1 MSRKIIFDCDP
12 GVDDCIA
19 LMAALASPEDFDVLG
34 VTTVAGNVP
43 LEVCTRN
50 ALALTTLV
58 GREDVDVYAG
68 CPRPMVETAVAAR
81 HIHGETGL
89 GAARLPDP
97 GRDASDIH
105 AVDFIIDALSKA
117 ALGSVTL
124 APTGPLTNIAV
135 ALVKAPD
142 IAKGVKE
149 IVLMGGARSEGG
161 NITASA
167 EFNMYADP
175 HAARVVFQ
183 SGLPITA
190 IGLDAT
196 LQLRCTPARH
206 TALETLGNKA
216 GALAAQ
222 MIGHVN
228 QIYGEIYGAEGAAL
242 HDPCVVAYLLAP
254 ELFETVPAFIKVE
267 TRAGLTRGHTSVDVY
282 AKPDDANA
290 RWATRVDA
298 EAVFALLCE
307 RIARL

>member
-1 MSRKIIFDCDP
+1 MSRKVIFDCDP

-50 ALALTTLV
+50 ALALTALV
-58 GREDVDVYAG
+58 GREDVAVYAG
-68 CPRPMVETAVAAR
+68 CPRPMVEKAIAAR

-89 GAARLPDP
+89 GAARLPAPD
-97 GRDASDIH
+97 RAAAHVH
-105 AVDFIIDALSKA
+105 AVDFLIEALRGAEKA
-117 ALGSVTL
+117 SVTL

-190 IGLDAT
+190 IGLDTT

-206 TALETLGNKA
+206 DALRSLGNAA
-216 GALAAQ
+216 GEVAAQ

-228 QIYGEIYGAEGAAL
+228 QVYGEIYGAEGAAL

-254 ELFETVPAFIKVE
+254 ELFETAPAFIDVE

-282 AKPDDANA
+282 GALEEANA
-290 RWATRVDA
+290 RWATRLDA
-298 EAVFALLCE
+298 DNVFALLLD
-307 RIARL
+307 RIGRL

>member
-1 MSRKIIFDCDP
+1 MARKVIFDCDP

-34 VTTVAGNVP
+34 ICTVAGNVP

-50 ALALTTLV
+50 ALALTTLAK
-58 GREDVDVYAG
+58 RKDVSVYAG
-68 CPRPMVETAVAAR
+68 CPRPMVEQPVAAA

-97 GRDASDIH
+97 LHAASPTH
-105 AVDFIIDALSKA
+105 AVDFLIETLRA
-117 ALGSVTL
+117 ADPGSITL
-124 APTGPLTNIAV
+124 APTGPLTNLAV
-135 ALVKAPD
+135 ALVKAPE
-142 IAKGVKE
+142 IAEGIRE

-183 SGLPITA
+183 SGLKITA
-190 IGLDAT
+190 VGLDTT
-196 LQLRCTPARH
+196 LQLRCTPGRH
-206 TALETLGNKA
+206 RALETMGNEA
-216 GALAAQ
+216 GRVAAQ

-228 QIYGEIYGAEGAAL
+228 TIYGEIYGAEGAAL
-242 HDPCVVAYLLAP
+242 HDPCVVLYLLKP
-254 ELFETVPAFIKVE
+254 DLFETRRAYIEVE

-282 AKPDDANA
+282 ADAADTNA
-290 RWATRVDA
+290 DWVMSVDA
-298 EAVFALLCE
+298 EAAFALLHD
-307 RIARL
+307 RISRL

>member
-1 MSRKIIFDCDP
+1 MSRKVIFDCDP

-19 LMAALASPEDFDVLG
+19 LMAALASPDDFEVLG
-34 VTTVAGNVP
+34 VSTVAGNVR

-50 ALALTTLV
+50 ALALTALA
-58 GREDVDVYAG
+58 GREDVAVYAG
-68 CPRPMVETAVAAR
+68 CPRPMVEPAIAAR

-89 GAARLPDP
+89 GAAKLPDP
-97 GRDASDIH
+97 ERAASDIH
-105 AVDFIIDALSKA
+105 AVDFIIEALRGA
-117 ALGSVTL
+117 PAGSITL

-142 IAKGVKE
+142 IAKGVRE

-167 EFNMYADP
+167 EFNIYADP

-190 IGLDAT
+190 IGLDTT

-206 TALETLGNKA
+206 EALKTLGNAA
-216 GALAAQ
+216 GEVAAQ

-228 QIYGEIYGAEGAAL
+228 QVYGEIYGAEGAAL

-254 ELFETVPAFIKVE
+254 KLFETAPAFIDVE

-282 AKPDDANA
+282 GPAEDANA
-290 RWATRVDA
+290 SWATRLDA
-298 EAVFALLCE
+298 EKVFALLLE
-307 RIARL
+307 RIGRL

>member
-1 MSRKIIFDCDP
+1 MSRKVIFDCDP

-19 LMAALASPEDFDVLG
+19 LMAALASPEDFEVLG
-34 VTTVAGNVP
+34 ISTVAGNVP

-50 ALALTTLV
+50 ALALTALV
-58 GREDVDVYAG
+58 GRDDVGVYAG
-68 CPRPMVETAVAAR
+68 CPRPMVEKAVAAA

-89 GAARLPDP
+89 GAARLPEP
-97 GRDASDIH
+97 SHAASDVH
-105 AVDFIIDALSKA
+105 AVDFIIDALRA
-117 ALGSVTL
+117 ADAGSVTL

-142 IAKGVKE
+142 IARGIKE

-190 IGLDAT
+190 IGLDTT
-196 LQLRCTPARH
+196 LQLRCTPGRH
-206 TALETLGNKA
+206 TALETMGNEA
-216 GALAAQ
+216 GAIAAQ

-242 HDPCVVAYLLAP
+242 HDPCVVAYLIAP
-254 ELFETVPAFIKVE
+254 ELFETKPAFVEVE

-282 AKPDDANA
+282 AKPEDANA
-290 RWATRVDA
+290 RWATKVDA
-298 EAVFALLCE
+298 EAVFALLYE

>member
-1 MSRKIIFDCDP
+1 MSRKVIFDCDP

-19 LMAALASPEDFDVLG
+19 LMAALASPDDFDVLG
-34 VTTVAGNVP
+34 ISAVAGNVP
-43 LEVCTRN
+43 LELCTRN
-50 ALALTTLV
+50 ALALTALA
-58 GREDVDVYAG
+58 GREEVEVFAG
-68 CPRPMVETAVAAR
+68 CPRPMVEPAIAAR

-89 GAARLPDP
+89 GAARLPTP
-97 GRDASDIH
+97 ERAASNTH
-105 AVDFIIDALSKA
+105 AVDFIIETLREAEEGA
-117 ALGSVTL
+117 ITL

-142 IAKGVKE
+142 IAKGVRE

-190 IGLDAT
+190 IGLDTT
-196 LQLRCTPARH
+196 LQLRCTPMRH
-206 TALETLGNKA
+206 EALRTLGNAA
-216 GALAAQ
+216 GEVAAQ

-228 QIYGEIYGAEGAAL
+228 QVYGELYGAEGAAL

-254 ELFETVPAFIKVE
+254 DLFETAPAFIDIE

-282 AKPDDANA
+282 GAPEEANA
-290 RWATRVDA
+290 SWATRLDA
-298 EAVFALLCE
+298 DAVFALLLE
-307 RIARL
+307 RIGRL

>member
-1 MSRKIIFDCDP
+1 MTRKIIFDCDP

-34 VTTVAGNVP
+34 ICTVAGNVP

-50 ALALTTLV
+50 ALKLTALA
-58 GREDVDVYAG
+58 GRDDVPVYAG
-68 CPRPMVETAVAAR
+68 CPRPMVEQPVAAA

-89 GAARLPDP
+89 GAARLPEP
-97 GRDASDIH
+97 THAASTQH
-105 AVDFIIDALSKA
+105 AVDFLVETLRHAEPRSI
-117 ALGSVTL
+117 TL

-142 IAKGVKE
+142 IAE
-149 IVLMGGARSEGG
+149 SIQDIVLMGGARSEGG

-190 IGLDAT
+190 IGLDTT
-196 LQLRCTPARH
+196 LQLRCTPSRH
-206 TALETLGNKA
+206 EALESMGNEA
-216 GALAAQ
+216 GAVAAQ

-228 QIYGEIYGAEGAAL
+228 AIYGEIYGAEGAAL
-242 HDPCVVAYLLAP
+242 HDPCVVLYLLKP
-254 ELFETVPAFIKVE
+254 DLFETRRAYIEVE
-267 TRAGLTRGHTSVDVY
+267 TRAGLTRGHTSVDIY
-282 AKPDDANA
+282 IADDETNA
-290 RWATRVDA
+290 DWAMGIDA
-298 EAVFALLCE
+298 EAAFALLHE
-307 RIARL
+307 RISRL

>member
-1 MSRKIIFDCDP
+1 MTRKIVFDCDP

-34 VTTVAGNVP
+34 ICTVAGNVS
-43 LEVCTRN
+43 LKTCTRN
-50 ALALTTLV
+50 ALAITALA
-58 GREDVDVYAG
+58 GRDEVAVYAG
-68 CPRPMVETAVAAR
+68 CPRPMVEQPVAAA

-97 GRDASDIH
+97 THAQASIH
-105 AVDFIIDALSKA
+105 AVDFLVETLRA
-117 ALGSVTL
+117 ADPGSITL

-142 IAKGVKE
+142 IAEAIKE

-190 IGLDAT
+190 IGLDTT

-206 TALETLGNKA
+206 TALEEMGNQA
-216 GALAAQ
+216 GSVAAQ

-228 QIYGEIYGAEGAAL
+228 AIYGEIYGTEGAAL
-242 HDPCVVAYLLAP
+242 HDPCVVLYLLRP
-254 ELFETVPAFIKVE
+254 ELFETRRAYIEVE
-267 TRAGLTRGHTSVDVY
+267 TRAGLTRGHTSVDIY
-282 AKPDDANA
+282 ADADQTNA
-290 RWATRVDA
+290 HWAMGVDSDTA
-298 EAVFALLCE
+298 FALLHE
-307 RIARL
+307 RMSRL

>member
-1 MSRKIIFDCDP
+1 MTRKVIFDCDP

-19 LMAALASPEDFDVLG
+19 LMAALASPDELEVLG
-34 VTTVAGNVP
+34 ICTVAGNVS
-43 LEVCTRN
+43 LETCTRN
-50 ALALTTLV
+50 ALALTTLA
-58 GREDVDVYAG
+58 GREDVNIYAG
-68 CPRPMVETAVAAR
+68 CPRPMVEQPVAAA

-89 GAARLPDP
+89 GAARLPEPKRTAQDQ
-97 GRDASDIH
+97 H
-105 AVDFIIDALSKA
+105 AVDFLIETLRA
-117 ALGSVTL
+117 AEPDSITL
-124 APTGPLTNIAV
+124 APTGPLTNLAV

-142 IAKGVKE
+142 IADAIAE

-183 SGLPITA
+183 SGLKITA
-190 IGLDAT
+190 IGLDTT

-206 TALETLGNKA
+206 EALEAMGNAA
-216 GALAAQ
+216 GPVAAQ

-228 QIYGEIYGAEGAAL
+228 AIYGEIYGAEGAAL

-254 ELFETVPAFIKVE
+254 ELFTTVPAFIDVE

-282 AKPDDANA
+282 ANSEATNA
-290 RWATRVDA
+290 RWATGLQAD
-298 EAVFALLCE
+298 AVFQLLLD

>member
-1 MSRKIIFDCDP
+1 MPRKTIFDCDP

-19 LMAALASPEDFDVLG
+19 LMAALASPEAFEILG
-34 VTTVAGNVP
+34 VTTVVGNVP
-43 LEVCTRN
+43 LDVCARN
-50 ALALTTLV
+50 ALALMTLLD
-58 GREDVDVYAG
+58 REDIPVFAG
-68 CPRPMVETAVAAR
+68 CPRPMVEPAVAAR

-89 GAARLPDP
+89 GAARLPEP
-97 GRDASDIH
+97 RCETQTLH
-105 AVDFIIDALSKA
+105 AVDFIIETLRSADE
-117 ALGSVTL
+117 GVVTL

-142 IAKGVKE
+142 IAKGVRE

-175 HAARVVFQ
+175 HAARVVYQ

-196 LQLRCTPARH
+196 LQLRCTPSRH
-206 TALETLGNKA
+206 AALENLGNAA
-216 GALAAQ
+216 GRAAAE

-228 QIYGEIYGAEGAAL
+228 QVYGEVYGTEGAAL

-254 ELFETVPAFIKVE
+254 DLFETAPAFVEVE
-267 TRAGLTRGHTSVDVY
+267 TRAGLTRGHTAVNLH
-282 AKPDDANA
+282 AAPGQANA
-290 RWATRVDA
+290 HWATTLKA
-298 EAVFALLCE
+298 EAVFALLLE
-307 RIARL
+307 RIGRL

>member
-1 MSRKIIFDCDP
+1 MPRNVIFDCDP

-19 LMAALASPEDFDVLG
+19 LMAALASPEEFDVLG
-34 VTTVAGNVP
+34 VSTVAGNVP

-50 ALALTTLV
+50 ALALTALV
-58 GREDVDVYAG
+58 GREDVEVYAG

-89 GAARLPDP
+89 GAARLPEP
-97 GRDASDIH
+97 SHKASDTH
-105 AVDFIIDALSKA
+105 AVDFIINALRKADA
-117 ALGSVTL
+117 GSITL

-149 IVLMGGARSEGG
+149 IVLMGGARREGG

-190 IGLDAT
+190 IGLDTT

-206 TALETLGNKA
+206 NALETMGNQA
-216 GALAAQ
+216 GAIAAQ

-242 HDPCVVAYLLAP
+242 HDPCVVAYLIAP
-254 ELFETVPAFIKVE
+254 ELFETTPAFVEVE
-267 TRAGLTRGHTSVDVY
+267 TRAGLTRGHTSVDIY
-282 AKPDDANA
+282 AKPEAANA
-290 RWATRVDA
+290 QWATKVDA
-298 EAVFALLCE
+298 EAVFALLYE